1 MKSPIVWKP
10 HGTPFVTQIS
20 RDDPVTGSDIQKIAH
35 TMLSPMLRLEK
46 LQAISQKSKDSL
58 VQDFSNADNSMN
70 LSTSSTSQD
79 QNTSISSISSADFI
93 LPLQLVDENGAC
105 IDLSTEEAQT
115 TKLSLLSTSLIIRLN
130 WPSKDY
136 DEYNIYHLENL
147 PEVLKYA
154 SAPKKSRN
162 EPLSLYACME
172 AFLREE
178 PLVPEDMW

>member
-10 HGTPFVTQIS
+10 HGTPFVAQIS
-20 RDDPVTGSDIQKIAH
+20 CDDPITGADIQKLVH

-46 LQAISQKSKDSL
+46 SQANPQKSKDSL
-58 VQDFSNADNSMN
+58 VQDVSNTDASVN
-70 LSTSSTSQD
+70 LSASSNSQD
-79 QNTSISSISSADFI
+79 QNTSIPSADPI
-93 LPLQLVDENGAC
+93 LPLYLVDENGAC

-115 TKLSLLSTSLIIRLN
+115 TKLSLLSQCLIIQLN

-136 DEYNIYHLENL
+136 DKYNIFHLENL